1 MGTGNVHNNLRGTS
15 MCHSTG
21 YDLWLSGS
29 ETGIK
34 IILYIWQRKMCYFSL
49 TLEQVDFF
57 PIVPSFAQSNV
68 GQNPGGPGTPMN
80 RLDIK
85 VCPLVILSLSQY
97 RNIIPI
103 FAIILFSGTE
113 LRIIPFF
120 LEQVERAIDS
130 AAHPHSRFKGVP
142 HSRMIIMIDKTW
154 QLIAGKHKPSF
165 LDHQFLAQISAT
177 KTDKPMQE
185 PRPVI
190 MEPAGPRSKK
200 ILKFLVYG
208 LQKCI
213 WPKLLWW
220 YFLFVNIVFVFQIC
234 QPQTKETIVSRANEP
249 LVGKINNNRWHDAK
263 YSHTLKFVWL

>member
-1 MGTGNVHNNLRGTS
+1 

-21 YDLWLSGS
+21 YDLRLSGS

-85 VCPLVILSLSQY
+85 VCPLVSLSLSQY

-120 LEQVERAIDS
+120 LEQMERAIDS

-142 HSRMIIMIDKTW
+142 HSRMIIMIDKT
-154 QLIAGKHKPSF
+154 
-165 LDHQFLAQISAT
+165 
-177 KTDKPMQE
+177 
-185 PRPVI
+185 
-190 MEPAGPRSKK
+190 
-200 ILKFLVYG
+200 
-208 LQKCI
+208 
-213 WPKLLWW
+213 
-220 YFLFVNIVFVFQIC
+220 
-234 QPQTKETIVSRANEP
+234 
-249 LVGKINNNRWHDAK
+249 
-263 YSHTLKFVWL
+263 